1 MLNVFYNPNYFISNQ
16 KKIFLTKQFKYSKFF
31 NLYIYILYKF
41 NLPYSENKIFS
52 GPQMR
57 VNHLIRA
64 FRKNKNVTF
73 NSIKHSSFY
82 ILQFDDYGEKIMK
95 KIINAKI
102 PDTKILIGPLYSLEM
117 DKKLTNYMNQYPF
130 IKKMVASDIALQY
143 QNIIHGKNITKNI
156 FVCPSGIFSSNNKS
170 LDKQYEKEF
179 DCLIYFKKR
188 NSEELAF
195 VTNFLDSKNL
205 SYNVLNYG
213 TYKNS
218 DLEYFS
224 QRSRFGI
231 IIDKT
236 ETQGF
241 AIQKIMSTNLP
252 LIVWD
257 YKINNYEGYDLP
269 GTSVPFWDET
279 CGIKIDSKK
288 ELKENF
294 DNFIKKLDSYSPI
307 NIIKNNLTYESFVE
321 NIFNY
326 FSNQKNWSN

>member
-1 MLNVFYNPNYFISNQ
+1 MLNVFYNPIYFINNQ
-16 KKIFLTKQFKYSKFF
+16 KKLFLTKQFKYSKFF
-31 NLYIYILYKF
+31 NLYVYILYKL

-73 NSIKHSSFY
+73 NSIKNSSFY

-102 PDTKILIGPLYSLEM
+102 PNTKILIGPLYSLEM
-117 DKKLTNYMNQYPF
+117 DKKLTNYMNEYHF

-156 FVCPSGIFSSNNKS
+156 FICPSGICSSNNVS

-188 NSEELAF
+188 SPEELAF

-213 TYKNS
+213 SYKNS

-279 CGIKIDSKK
+279 CGIKIDSEK